1 MLDFPD
7 ESNALLIG
15 PIAKAA
21 ERPASTAE
29 ESVVALFD
37 ELRVP
42 LLRYLSGFPLGTQ
55 DSEDVIQETFL
66 ALFER
71 LRKGD
76 SHQNI
81 RAWLFR
87 VAHNLALKRQLQ
99 VRKASQGSA
108 VLTGLERAV
117 ADPGPNPELQCALNQ
132 RQARV
137 LAVVRALPLQDRL
150 CLYLR
155 AEGLRYREIAG
166 ILEISLGSVSLYL
179 ERSLA
184 RIARAAEG

>member
-1 MLDFPD
+1 MDFID
-7 ESNALLIG
+7 DSKALLVG
-15 PIAKAA
+15 PLAAA
-21 ERPASTAE
+21 EHRSPAGVE

-55 DSEDVIQETFL
+55 DSEDVLQETFL

-71 LRKGD
+71 LRRGEPHA
-76 SHQNI
+76 SI
-81 RAWLFR
+81 RAWIFR
-87 VAHNLALKRQLQ
+87 VAHNLALKRQWQ
-99 VRKASQGSA
+99 VRKTTQGSA
-108 VLTGLERAV
+108 AFAGLERAV
-117 ADPGPNPELQCALNQ
+117 ADPGPNPEAQYALHQ

-137 LAVVRALPLQDRL
+137 LAAIRALPQQNRL

-166 ILEISLGSVSLYL
+166 ILDVSLGSVALYL
-179 ERSLA
+179 ERALA